1 MKKTVLLNGKM
12 TEYILEY
19 KNVKNINL
27 RIKSGNVFVSA
38 SRRVPIYEIES
49 FMKSKADFIEKAVK
63 STSNSKKSPLTEY
76 FTKSALIDAVDEICK
91 KHYPYFKERCGVPFP
106 KISFRTMVSR
116 WGSCN
121 YVKYSITL
129 NTKLMYVPYECVE
142 YVVLHEFCHF
152 LQANHSPLFYSELE
166 RVCPRHKEYR
176 AFMKNISIR

>member
-106 KISFRTMVSR
+106 KISFPWLRSMAFRISSQIKL
-116 WGSCN
+116 GIML
-121 YVKYSITL
+121 VKRLPMLST
-129 NTKLMYVPYECVE
+129 
-142 YVVLHEFCHF
+142 
-152 LQANHSPLFYSELE
+152 
-166 RVCPRHKEYR
+166 
-176 AFMKNISIR
+176 IRSASSKALTASFVGTASSL